1 MITGSLLK
9 IASDAIISNKLRS
22 GLTFLGIM
30 IGVTSVMTII
40 SALEGMAGAVQA
52 DLASLGPTTFF
63 VQRMGIATTEEEFRE
78 MIKRKPLDPE
88 MEKLII
94 DGCPDCEKVTPN
106 TGTTA
111 KVKYGNQAL
120 NNVNIRAAR
129 SNLIDIV
136 DIEVEQGRFYVPEE
150 ELYRQRVAFIG
161 DMVRENLLSGLDPL
175 GRDIKIN
182 GLSYK
187 VVGLAKKRGSPF
199 GGNNEDNFIYIP
211 FSTYIKQFGSPGR
224 GRYMSF
230 VIKAKSVEK
239 LQDAMDQVR
248 VIMRSYRHVPFDKPD
263 DFTILTADMVLDFL
277 NQITRV
283 FRLGLI
289 GISSISLVVGGIV
302 VMNIMMVSVTERTR
316 EIGIRKS
323 LGAKQKHILVQ
334 FLFESLILTMT
345 GGLIGVVLG
354 FVIARS
360 LMNMIDMTISPSAL
374 AIISGISISTGIGL
388 IFGIYPAMKAARLD
402 PIKALSYE

>member
-9 IASDAIISNKLRS
+9 IAFDAIISNKLRS

-40 SALEGMAGAVQA
+40 SALEGMAGAVQE

-63 VQRMGIATTEEEFRE
+63 VQRVGIATTEEEFRE

-94 DGCPDCEKVTPN
+94 DGCPDCEKLSPN
-106 TGTTA
+106 TGTRA

-129 SNLIDIV
+129 ANLIDIV
-136 DIEVEQGRFYVPEE
+136 DVEVEQGRFYVPEE
-150 ELYRQRVAFIG
+150 EVYRQRVAFIG

-175 GRDIKIN
+175 GKDLKIN
-182 GLSYK
+182 GQSYK
-187 VVGLAKKRGSPF
+187 VVGVAKKRGSLF
-199 GGNNEDNFIYIP
+199 GGSNEDNFIYVP
-211 FSTYIKQFGSPGR
+211 FSTYLKQFGRP

-230 VIKAKSVEK
+230 IIKAKSLEK

-248 VIMRSYRHVPFDKPD
+248 VILRSYRHVPFDKPD
-263 DFTILTADMVLDFL
+263 DFTILTADMILDFL

-360 LMNMIDMTISPSAL
+360 LMNMIDMTISPSVL